1 MRNILRRTT
10 QRLLWRGTRTVRRY
24 RRLRFMTVSRLIC
37 IRDSSRVHMQIAP
50 DVAFERGVR
59 LRLRHANAVASLTIG
74 AGTTIGPGVEF
85 WLGNGRIV
93 VHENVE
99 IRGQSNL
106 TADGELELGAHGVY
120 SWNTRLLATNSIRL
134 GAHIGFA
141 HNVTVV
147 DSRHLWSAGADSY
160 TEGTDTEPVRIGEG
174 VFAGAGAVILPGAQ
188 IGRRCMV
195 GANSVVSGTHEPGG
209 IIVGSPA
216 RWRPLPDR
224 LGGTV
229 VGD

>member
-1 MRNILRRTT
+1 MRNFLRRTT
-10 QRLLWRGTRTVRRY
+10 QRMLWRGTHVVWRY
-24 RRLRFMTVSRLIC
+24 RRRRFIVASRLTC
-37 IRDSSRVHMQIAP
+37 IRYASRVQLQIAP
-50 DVAFERGVR
+50 DVAFDRGVR
-59 LRLRHANAVASLTIG
+59 LRLRFANAAGTLIIDR
-74 AGTTIGPGVEF
+74 GTTIGPGVEF
-85 WLGNGRIV
+85 WLGNGRIH

-120 SWNTRLLATNSIRL
+120 SWNTRLLATNSVRL
-134 GAHIGFA
+134 GQHVGFA

-147 DSRHLWSAGADSY
+147 DSRHMWSPGAESY
-160 TEGTDTEPVRIGEG
+160 TEGTDTDPVSIGDG
-174 VFAGAGAVILPGAQ
+174 VFAGAGAVILPGAR

-195 GANSVVSGTHEPGG
+195 GANSVVTGEHEDGG

-216 RWRPLPDR
+216 RWRPLPER